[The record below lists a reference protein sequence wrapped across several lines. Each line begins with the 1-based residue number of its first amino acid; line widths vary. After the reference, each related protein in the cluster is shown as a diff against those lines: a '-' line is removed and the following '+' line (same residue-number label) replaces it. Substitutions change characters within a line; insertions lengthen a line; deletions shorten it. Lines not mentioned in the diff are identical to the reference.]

1 MKSRCRNGGI
11 RAGEPHTSRVGRQQR
26 GHQMNADGWLTV
38 SGKFKEPHAEEDSVA
53 RGWGIIRSDP
63 GAEGVAMV
71 KERRW

>member
-1 MKSRCRNGGI
+1 
-11 RAGEPHTSRVGRQQR
+11 
-26 GHQMNADGWLTV
+26 MNADGWLTV